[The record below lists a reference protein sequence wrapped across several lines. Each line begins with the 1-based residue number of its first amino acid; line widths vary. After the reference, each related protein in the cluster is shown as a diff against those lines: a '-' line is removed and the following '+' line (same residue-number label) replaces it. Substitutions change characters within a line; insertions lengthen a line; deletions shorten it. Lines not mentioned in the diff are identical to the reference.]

1 MRRGADREAAPLPP
15 SRFSFHLC
23 AHRAGALP
31 SSVLLICP
39 KVLHTF
45 LICSPSPWRSGAAS
59 ILPSPRANSA
69 RGRSIHRGKVMKRG
83 PGICKVR
90 KGIWE
95 EKPLQIKA
103 FKLEY
108 KLKSSSILFAN
119 LEGDYS
125 IRVRTRHTPGIWV
138 FMRVHVCSRLCRFR
152 CGWVPHLFWYKQA
165 KCEVYNCMQLQS
177 LQSCVGKQEH
187 FLMSVVSIPECFH
200 NWSMLPDFR

>member
-1 MRRGADREAAPLPP
+1 MRRQERAVRRELWVWDVVLDREAAPLPP

-125 IRVRTRHTPGIWV
+125 IRVRTRHTPGIWCLCV
-138 FMRVHVCSRLCRFR
+138 YMSAVGYAGFVVAGCLICFGTNKPSVKFIIACNFSR
-152 CGWVPHLFWYKQA
+152 
-165 KCEVYNCMQLQS
+165 YNPVLANRS
-177 LQSCVGKQEH
+177 TS
-187 FLMSVVSIPECFH
+187 
-200 NWSMLPDFR
+200 